1 MTMTDTLVPFAEAVR
16 RYEPLIGLETH
27 VELGTRTK
35 MFCGCTTTF
44 GAEPNSQ
51 VCPVCLGLPGSLPV
65 VNRIAIEYTIRIGLA
80 LNCSIATWCR
90 FARKNYFYP
99 DMPKNF
105 QISQYDEPL
114 CTDGYLDVA
123 VEDKTVR
130 VGIERVHLEEDTG
143 KSLHVGGATGRIH
156 GAEYSLVDYNR
167 AGIPLVEIVT
177 KPIEGTDADAPVA
190 ARAYVTELRDLLRSL
205 AVSDVRMEEGSLR
218 CDVNTSLAPRG
229 SGRWGT
235 RTETKNVNSL
245 RSVERAVRFEIERQ
259 AAVLD
264 AGGRVIQETRHF
276 HEDTGT
282 TTPGRSKEE
291 AQDYRYFPEPD
302 LVPVAPPV
310 DWVEQIRA
318 ALPETPS
325 ARRARLQAE
334 WNLSETDM
342 TALTNAGALD
352 LVAETVAAGASPA
365 DARKWWLG
373 ELARRANEAGTEPA
387 NLAITPADVARVAE
401 LVATGALNDHLA
413 RDVIDGVLAG
423 EGSPDEVVATRGLA
437 VVSDEG
443 ALTAAIDE
451 AIAAN
456 PDVVAKIRDG
466 KTKAAGFLVGAV
478 MKATSGKADAARVL
492 ELILERLSELAQ
504 IPICRANTREPTNP
518 AGPNGARRRGRA
530 TAGAGAGATGRTRH
544 FGPNEEGWGPRRRL
558 SAPSGRRP
566 GPRSLPA

>member
-1 MTMTDTLVPFAEAVR
+1 MTTEILVPFDAALER
-16 RYEPLIGLETH
+16 FEPLIGLETH

-35 MFCGCTTTF
+35 MFCGCITTF
-44 GAEPNSQ
+44 GAEPNTQ

-65 VNRIAIEYTIRIGLA
+65 VNRMAIEYAIRIGLA
-80 LNCSIATWCR
+80 LNCRVATWCR

-114 CTDGYLDVA
+114 CTDGYLDV
-123 VEDKTVR
+123 TVDGATIR

-177 KPIEGTDADAPVA
+177 KPIEGTGAAAPEVA
-190 ARAYVTELRDLLRSL
+190 RVYVTELRDLLRAL
-205 AVSDVRMEEGSLR
+205 GVSDVRMEEGSLR
-218 CDVNTSLAPRG
+218 ADVNTSLSPRG

-276 HEDTGT
+276 HEDAGRT
-282 TTPGRSKEE
+282 TSGRSKEE

-302 LVPVAPPV
+302 LVPVAPPRE
-310 DWVEQIRA
+310 WVEEIRA
-318 ALPETPS
+318 ALPEAPS
-325 ARRARLQAE
+325 KVQARLRIE
-334 WNLSETDM
+334 WNVSEPEL
-342 TALTNAGALD
+342 AAIVNAGALD
-352 LVAETVAAGASPA
+352 LVAQTVAAGASPA

-373 ELARRANEAGTEPA
+373 ELARRANDAGLELTD
-387 NLAITPADVARVAE
+387 LSITPAQVARVAA
-401 LVATGALNDHLA
+401 LVRDGTLNDRLA
-413 RDVIDGVLAG
+413 RDVIDAVLAG
-423 EGSPDEVVATRGLA
+423 EGDPDQVVAARGLA

-443 ALTAAIDE
+443 ALNAAIDQ

-456 PDVVAKIRDG
+456 PAVVAKVRAG
-466 KTKAAGFLVGAV
+466 KVAAAGPLVGAV
-478 MKATSGKADAARVL
+478 MTATGGQADAARVRQ
-492 ELILERLSELAQ
+492 LILARLT
-504 IPICRANTREPTNP
+504 P
-518 AGPNGARRRGRA
+518 
-530 TAGAGAGATGRTRH
+530 
-544 FGPNEEGWGPRRRL
+544 
-558 SAPSGRRP
+558 
-566 GPRSLPA
+566 

>member
-1 MTMTDTLVPFAEAVR
+1 MTETLIPFAEAIE
-16 RYEPLIGLETH
+16 RYEPVIGLETH

-35 MFCGCTTTF
+35 MFCGCVTTF

-51 VCPVCLGLPGSLPV
+51 TCPVCLGLPGSLPV
-65 VNRIAIEYTIRIGLA
+65 VNRTAIEYTIRIGLA
-80 LNCSIATWCR
+80 LNCTIAEWCR

-114 CTDGYLDVA
+114 CTDGYLDVE
-123 VEDKTVR
+123 VNGKTVR

-177 KPIEGTDADAPVA
+177 RPVTGTGEDAPVA
-190 ARAYVTELRDLLRSL
+190 ARLYVTELRDLLRSL
-205 AVSDVRMEEGSLR
+205 GVSDVRMEEGSLR
-218 CDVNTSLAPRG
+218 CDVNTSLAPPG
-229 SGRWGT
+229 APWGT

-245 RSVERAVRFEIERQ
+245 RSVERAVQFEIERQ

-264 AGGRVIQETRHF
+264 AGGRVIQETRHL

-282 TTPGRSKEE
+282 TTSGRSKEE

-302 LVPVAPPV
+302 LVPVAPPR

-318 ALPETPS
+318 SLPEAP
-325 ARRARLQAE
+325 AKVRARLRTE
-334 WNLSETDM
+334 WNVS
-342 TALTNAGALD
+342 ALEMDAIVNAGALN
-352 LVAETVAAGASPA
+352 LVLQTVAAGASAA

-373 ELARRANEAGTEPA
+373 ELSRRAHDTGTELTALP
-387 NLAITPADVARVAE
+387 ITPAQVARIAE
-401 LVATGALNDHLA
+401 LVAAGTLNDKLA
-413 RDVIDGVLAG
+413 RQVIDAVLAG
-423 EGSPDEVVATRGLA
+423 EGDPDAIVEARGLA

-443 ALTAAIDE
+443 ALTAAVDE

-456 PDVVAKIRDG
+456 PDVAAKIRDG
-466 KTKAAGFLVGAV
+466 KMAAAGVLVGAV
-478 MKATSGKADAARVL
+478 MKATRGQADAARVR
-492 ELILERLSELAQ
+492 ELILERL
-504 IPICRANTREPTNP
+504 T
-518 AGPNGARRRGRA
+518 
-530 TAGAGAGATGRTRH
+530 
-544 FGPNEEGWGPRRRL
+544 
-558 SAPSGRRP
+558 
-566 GPRSLPA
+566 

>member
-1 MTMTDTLVPFAEAVR
+1 MTTTDTLVPFAEAIE

-35 MFCGCTTTF
+35 MFCGCTTIF
-44 GAEPNSQ
+44 GAEPNTQ

-65 VNRIAIEYTIRIGLA
+65 VNRSAIEYAIRIGLA
-80 LNCSIATWCR
+80 LNCRIAPWGR

-114 CTDGYLDVA
+114 CIDGWLDVS
-123 VEDKTVR
+123 VDDRIVR

-156 GAEYSLVDYNR
+156 GADYSLVDYNR

-177 KPIEGTDADAPVA
+177 KPIEGTGADAPAV
-190 ARAYVTELRDLLRSL
+190 ARAYVTDLRDLVRSL
-205 AVSDVRMEEGSLR
+205 GVSDVRMEEGSLR
-218 CDVNTSLAPRG
+218 CDVNTSLSPRG

-245 RSVERAVRFEIERQ
+245 RSVERAVSFEIERQ

-264 AGGRVIQETRHF
+264 DGGRVIQETRHF
-276 HEDTGT
+276 HEDSGT
-282 TTPGRSKEE
+282 TTSGRSKEE

-302 LVPVAPPV
+302 LVPIAPPAE
-310 DWVEQIRA
+310 WVEQIRA
-318 ALPETPS
+318 ALPELPS
-325 ARRARLQAE
+325 ARWARLQAE
-334 WNLSETDM
+334 WNLSEADM
-342 TALTNAGALD
+342 TALRNADALD

-373 ELARRANEAGTEPA
+373 ELARRANEAGA
-387 NLAITPADVARVAE
+387 GLSALAITPEQVARVAS
-401 LVATGALNDHLA
+401 LVTAGTLNDKLA
-413 RDVIDGVLAG
+413 RQVIDGVLDG
-423 EGSPDEVVATRGLA
+423 EGTPDEVVAARGLA

-443 ALTAAIDE
+443 ALTAAVDE

-466 KTKAAGFLVGAV
+466 KTAASGVLVGAV
-478 MKATSGKADAARVL
+478 MKATRGKADAARVR
-492 ELILERLSELAQ
+492 ELIVARL
-504 IPICRANTREPTNP
+504 
-518 AGPNGARRRGRA
+518 G
-530 TAGAGAGATGRTRH
+530 
-544 FGPNEEGWGPRRRL
+544 
-558 SAPSGRRP
+558 
-566 GPRSLPA
+566 